1 MILRN
6 LAIKITEEGRRRTPR
21 IHSRYKSST
30 RLRWWMEFVDTVA
43 TRARRVGIVVI
54 GLSSSSQSQ
63 ISLRTVTDSW
73 LTLPDFPAT
82 S

>member
-1 MILRN
+1 MTLRN
-6 LAIKITEEGRRRTPR
+6 VGIKITEEGRKRTPR

-43 TRARRVGIVVI
+43 ARARRVGIVVI
-54 GLSSSSQSQ
+54 GPSSSSQ
-63 ISLRTVTDSW
+63 ITLTAGDRLL